1 MVIKQHKDIDATEAK
16 VIYGL
21 SLKRMLSLACGGLII
36 LIGLFTLH
44 LPPTLC
50 CTLGGV
56 VMFLMTYKRQGQI
69 APLLIARWIASTK
82 STPYHR
88 EMIAA
93 YHSRSTKQQKKA
105 AAAWNKEL
113 RRQKRKHPNA
123 PTVKAVRC
131 TRSKYSRK

>member
-1 MVIKQHKDIDATEAK
+1 MIVRQHKDIDASEAK
-16 VIYGL
+16 VMYGL
-21 SLKRMLSLACGGLII
+21 SLKRMSALACGGLII
-36 LIGLFTLH
+36 AVCIIGLH
-44 LPPTLC
+44 LPGTVAC
-50 CTLGGV
+50 IAGV
-56 VMFLMTYKRQGQI
+56 FTIFLMTYKRQGQI

-93 YHSRSTKQQKKA
+93 YHSRSAKQQKKA

-131 TRSKYSRK
+131 SHSKYSRK